1 MQCTGTLKGG
11 KGGGAVNITATEV
24 TINGIVKSNGE
35 NGVGTS
41 SAGSGGKRTFLWIY
55 ILKVC

>member
-55 ILKVC
+55 IY